1 MKRLYAVLVILIILG
16 ANNLNLTG
24 SDANVAND
32 TGTVELGDSGFP
44 KLDNFTDTKVND
56 TAMNYVDSNNMT
68 ISVNKIDNGQ
78 DISSIAGN
86 TYNSGGFT
94 SNQTIDQNGVT
105 TYFLYREGVD
115 SYDSDIYFNINNQN
129 YLISGNG
136 ISYENSDYFIN
147 HCKSIIDALNNNNND
162 SGKLSRW

>member
-1 MKRLYAVLVILIILG
+1 MKRLYALLVILIILYIGINVG

-86 TYNSGGFT
+86 TYNSGGSHQTKLLIKMVLQHT
-94 SNQTIDQNGVT
+94 SYI
-105 TYFLYREGVD
+105 
-115 SYDSDIYFNINNQN
+115 
-129 YLISGNG
+129 
-136 ISYENSDYFIN
+136 
-147 HCKSIIDALNNNNND
+147 
-162 SGKLSRW
+162 GKV